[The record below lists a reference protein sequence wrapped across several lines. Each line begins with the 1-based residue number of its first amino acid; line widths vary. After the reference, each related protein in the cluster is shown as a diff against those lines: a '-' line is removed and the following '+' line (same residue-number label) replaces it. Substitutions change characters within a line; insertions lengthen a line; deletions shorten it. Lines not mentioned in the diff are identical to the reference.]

1 MALKVT
7 TQLNGVLVKDAY
19 VRVNTATCNKTS
31 LTFQVCFFADANE
44 NAPFKTVAYDG
55 QHNLDGENAIKQ
67 AYEILKNLPDFANAQ
82 DC

>member
-1 MALKVT
+1 MALKT
-7 TQLNGVLVKDAY
+7 TTNFNGVVVENAY
-19 VRVNTATCNKTS
+19 VRVNTATCNKKM
-31 LTFQVCFFADANE
+31 LAFQVCFFANANE

-67 AYEILKNLPDFANAQ
+67 AYQMLKKLPEFANAQ